1 MRSVAVIGAGPA
13 GLAAAKHALDAGL
26 EPVVF
31 EASAELGG
39 QWARAEGRSG
49 IWPGMSTNTS
59 RSMTAFADLP
69 PDPAQP
75 LHPLAPQ
82 IHGYLQSYAERFGLL
97 ERIRFGAPVETVEL
111 GWRVDGEPFDGVIV
125 ATGRFHR
132 ARVPETL
139 QAFAGEL
146 MHGYDYPGRE
156 ALAGRRVLV
165 YGNGISGSE
174 IAADLARGAEVTHAF
189 RKPRYV
195 IRKNDD
201 GCSSDWRWYTQ
212 ASALLRRNL
221 PPEQLSAQT
230 RQRIIR
236 LAGDPADQGA
246 PRPDPEL
253 RVAGITLTQDWLGAV
268 ASGAVECRPAI
279 AAIDGRD
286 VRFDDDT
293 SAGFDV
299 LISATGYD
307 LDVPCLGPGVRDV
320 LGPELRLHHR
330 TLHPDLEGFAMVGQF
345 FALGPYFPLLE
356 LQARWAVAVFAGQ
369 IPPPDPGAMLAEM
382 ASPARPAEPHDL
394 LSLEI
399 AEALGVVP
407 DLDARP
413 ELREALLFGP
423 MLPARWRLDGPGSEA
438 RAAARFSDELATSPR
453 PDVDPE
459 VLEAIE
465 AIDGPRLQRR

>member
-1 MRSVAVIGAGPA
+1 MRSVAVIGAGPG

-49 IWPGMSTNTS
+49 IWCGMSTNTS

-82 IHGYLQSYAERFGLL
+82 IHDYLRSYAERFGLL
-97 ERIRFGAPVETVEL
+97 ERIRFGAPVETVEP
-111 GWRVDGEPFDGVIV
+111 GWSVDGEPFDAVIV

-132 ARVPETL
+132 TSVPDEL
-139 QAFAGEL
+139 RGFGGEL
-146 MHGYDYPGRE
+146 MHGYDYPGAE

-174 IAADLARGAEVTHAF
+174 IAADLAGRAAVTHAF

-201 GCSSDWRWYTQ
+201 GRSSDWRWYTQ

-236 LAGDPADQGA
+236 LAGDPADHGA
-246 PRPDPEL
+246 PRPDPDL

-286 VRFDDDT
+286 VRFDDGT

-307 LDVPCLGPGVRDV
+307 LDVPCLGAGVRDV
-320 LGPELRLHHR
+320 LGPGLRLHHR

-356 LQARWAVAVFAGQ
+356 LQARWAVAVFTGKA
-369 IPPPDPGAMLAEM
+369 PPLDPAAMRAEI
-382 ASPARPAEPHDL
+382 ASPARSTEPHDL

-399 AEALGVVP
+399 AEAFGVAP
-407 DLDARP
+407 DLESRP
-413 ELREALLFGP
+413 ELREPLLFGP
-423 MLPARWRLDGPGSEA
+423 LLPARWRLDGHGNHPD
-438 RAAARFSDELATSPR
+438 AADWFAEELATSPR
-453 PDVDPE
+453 PEVDPE
-459 VLEAIE
+459 LVEALGSIT
-465 AIDGPRLQRR
+465 A